1 MIKFSSEKVKLL
13 HQLMAQATGGSVGV
27 RDEGLLDSAIEG
39 AFATF
44 DGVELYP
51 SKEEKAAKLGYSLIS
66 NHAFVDGNKRIGV
79 YVMLSFLELNG
90 IHIEATDED
99 VVSLGL
105 GVADGSME
113 QKEILDWIQKHKMI
127 YSGLLHLR
135 KKQSS

>member
-13 HQLMAQATGGSVGV
+13 HQLMAEATGGSVGV

-79 YVMLSFLELNG
+79 YVMLSFLVLNG
-90 IHIEATDED
+90 VHIEAADED

-113 QKEILDWIQKHKMI
+113 QKDVLDWIHKHKLI
-127 YSGLLHLR
+127 Y
-135 KKQSS
+135 

>member
-1 MIKFSSEKVKLL
+1 MIRFSSEKVKLL

-27 RDEGLLDSAIEG
+27 RDEGMLDSALEG

-90 IHIEATDED
+90 IRIEATDED
-99 VVSLGL
+99 VVALGL
-105 GVADGSME
+105 GAADGSMTQE
-113 QKEILDWIQKHKMI
+113 DVLSWIKSHHK
-127 YSGLLHLR
+127 G
-135 KKQSS
+135 

>member
-1 MIKFSSEKVKLL
+1 MIRFSSEKVKLL
-13 HQLMAQATGGSVGV
+13 HQLMAEATGGSVGV

-90 IHIEATDED
+90 IHIEAADED

-113 QKEILDWIQKHKMI
+113 QKDILDWIHNHKMI
-127 YSGLLHLR
+127 N
-135 KKQSS
+135 